1 MKNNDAPTFK
11 EETKM
16 LTKLSLILSFAILL
30 FAPFLAF
37 GQGQDP
43 LKLYPE
49 NYKVTMEN
57 DRVRVLDFK
66 LRKGAK
72 ETPHMHPAHVVYVL
86 TGFKIRFTFPDGKTG
101 IRETKTGDVL
111 FSEAVTHAS
120 ENIGDTDAHGLLVE
134 LKTAGEQKT
143 AALNLADPN
152 LLTAITFIKGKEGK
166 EDELK
171 RELLAL
177 SAPTRAEAGNIQ
189 YDLYQSPTKKNQFMR
204 IEVWRHA
211 QALEDHKATPHIKA
225 SFEKR
230 QKQGW
235 TTEIIPWKRV
245 PEDVK

>member
-1 MKNNDAPTFK
+1 
-11 EETKM
+11 
-16 LTKLSLILSFAILL
+16 
-30 FAPFLAF
+30 
-37 GQGQDP
+37 
-43 LKLYPE
+43 
-49 NYKVTMEN
+49 
-57 DRVRVLDFK
+57 
-66 LRKGAK
+66 
-72 ETPHMHPAHVVYVL
+72 MHPAHVVYVL

-134 LKTAGEQKT
+134 LKTPGGQKT
-143 AALNLADPN
+143 AVLNMADPN
-152 LLTAITFIKGKEGK
+152 FLTAVTFIKGKEGK

-177 SAPTRAEAGNIQ
+177 AAPTRAEAGNIQ
-189 YDLYQSPTKKNQFMR
+189 YDLYQSPTKRNQFMR
-204 IEVWRHA
+204 LEVWRNA
-211 QALEDHKATPHIKA
+211 QALEDHKATPHIKV

>member
-1 MKNNDAPTFK
+1 
-11 EETKM
+11 M
-16 LTKLSLILSFAILL
+16 LSYIPALVSLLTLL
-30 FAPFLAF
+30 LAPFLAY

-49 NYKVTMEN
+49 NYQVIVEN

-66 LRKGAK
+66 LKKGAK
-72 ETPHMHPAHVVYVL
+72 ENSHVHPAHVVYVL
-86 TGFKIRFTFPDGKTG
+86 TGFKIRFTFPNGKTG

-120 ENIGDTDAHGLLVE
+120 ENIGTTDAHGILVE
-134 LKTAGEQKT
+134 LKTAEAKK
-143 AALNLADPN
+143 AAAVNPADPN
-152 LLTAITFIKGKEGK
+152 LLSTVTFITGKEGK
-166 EDELK
+166 EEELK

-177 SAPTRAEAGNIQ
+177 SAPTRAEPGNIQ
-189 YDLYQSPTKKNQFMR
+189 YDLYQSPNRKNEFMR
-204 IEVWRHA
+204 LEVWRTA
-211 QALEDHKATPHIKA
+211 QAFEEHKATPHIKA